1 MKENSEL
8 LKEKEKLK
16 QIIQKLDEEEINI
29 QKSLLANST
38 NYQKDDYIRAYLE
51 HLANKKIVD
60 IRNIKPKPYFAR
72 IDFKENSDEEV
83 EKLYIGKISI
93 IDSETKE
100 PLIIDWRAPIS
111 NLYYEGGIG
120 KCSYEANE
128 KIISGDI
135 LLKRQYFIE
144 NQKLEKILDID
155 KTAADQI
162 LQEALGGSADSR
174 LKNIVATIQDEQ
186 NKIIRAPIDK
196 PLIIQ
201 GVAGSGKTTIALHRI
216 AYLIYKYEKNFNP
229 ENFMIIAPNRFFLNY
244 ISNVLP
250 DLGVENVKQYT
261 FEDFAQDALERKIKL
276 ADEKEKLITI
286 VNKSFNEIDNGNI
299 ELILKES
306 KFKSQIE
313 FKYILDKY
321 LEELEHQILPQNDF
335 IISNIRIMRRQ
346 TMEDLFVNTYK
357 NLPFKQRIEEI
368 KKHAFSKIRTNLSM
382 IIKQIENRRSL
393 EIKILQRKG
402 LPIEKEREER
412 IKIFE
417 KTEKILKYLNNEDMK
432 VVDIYFNEINFKT
445 SKEYYKDF
453 ISEFIYDEIDN
464 KELAEYLIKNTLEN
478 IRKDKFA
485 FEDLA
490 PLIYIQNKIFGC
502 KITNKLK
509 HVIVDEAQDYGEFQ
523 FSVLKSILNSESMT
537 ILGDLS
543 QGVHSYRGI
552 ENWNK
557 FINVEFPKNGATYL
571 PLSKTY
577 RTTKEIIDIAN
588 SVIRKLSNYER
599 ENITEAIPVI
609 RRPGS
614 VDIYNLKDY
623 DSISKKIIENIQK
636 NKENNYKSI
645 AIIGKDMKECKN
657 IKKNLKNNGLEVDV
671 IESKDSEYKAGI
683 NIIPSYLAKG
693 LEFDY
698 VIIVN
703 ADDKNYMYNSLD
715 IKLLYVA
722 LTRAMSKLDIYYIN
736 NLTKLI
742 EI

>member
-1 MKENSEL
+1 MVEKTEL

-16 QIIQKLDEEEINI
+16 QIIAKLEEEETNI
-29 QKSLLANST
+29 QKNLLANSST
-38 NYQKDDYIRAYLE
+38 YQKDDYIKAHLE
-51 HLANKKIVD
+51 YLANKKISD

-72 IDFKENSDEEV
+72 IDFIENGTDEI
-83 EKLYIGKISI
+83 EKIYIGKISM

-100 PLIIDWRAPIS
+100 PMIIDWRAPIS
-111 NLYYEGGIG
+111 NLYYEGGLG
-120 KCSYEANE
+120 KSTYEVNE
-128 KIISGDI
+128 KIIEGDI
-135 LLKRQYFIE
+135 VLKRQYYIE
-144 NQKLEKILDID
+144 KQILEKILDID

-162 LQEALGGSADSR
+162 LQEALSGNADSR

-250 DLGVENVKQYT
+250 DLGVERVKQYT
-261 FEDFAQDALERKIKL
+261 FEDFAEEALNRKIKL
-276 ADEKEKLITI
+276 AEEKEKLITI
-286 VNKSFNEIDNGNI
+286 VNKSFNEIDKGNE

-306 KFKSQIE
+306 KFKSSIN
-313 FKYILDKY
+313 FKFILDKY
-321 LEELEHQILPQNDF
+321 LENLEHRILPQKDF
-335 IISNIRIMRRQ
+335 IISNIRIMKRQ
-346 TMEDLFVNTYK
+346 NMEELFINIYK

-368 KKHAFSKIRTNLSM
+368 KKHAFSKIRRNLEI
-382 IIKQIENRRSL
+382 IIKEIETRRSL
-393 EIKILQRKG
+393 EIRFLLRKK
-402 LPIEKEREER
+402 LPIEQEREER

-417 KTEKILKYLNNEDMK
+417 KTEKLLKFLNNEDIR
-432 VVDIYFNEINFKT
+432 VVDTYFNEINLKT
-445 SKEYYKDF
+445 SKEYYKEF
-453 ISEFIYDEIDN
+453 ITEYIYDEIEN
-464 KELAEYLIKNTLEN
+464 KKLAEYLINNTLEN
-478 IRKDKFA
+478 IQKDKFA

-490 PLIYIQNKIFGC
+490 PLIYIQNKIYGC
-502 KITNKLK
+502 KFANKLK

-523 FSVLKSILNSESMT
+523 FSVLKSILNSDSMT

-543 QGVHSYRGI
+543 QGVHYYRGI

-557 FINVEFPKNGATYL
+557 FIEVEFPENGATYL

-588 SVIRKLSNYER
+588 TVIRKLSDYER
-599 ENITEAIPVI
+599 ENLTEAIPVMTK
-609 RRPGS
+609 PGS
-614 VDIYNLKDY
+614 V
-623 DSISKKIIENIQK
+623 SMFEVK
-636 NKENNYKSI
+636 NYEE
-645 AIIGKDMKECKN
+645 IGKNIIDN
-657 IKKNLKNNGLEVDV
+657 IKKNEINKYKSVAIVGKDIKECKIMKNILNKKGLEVDI

-703 ADDKNYMYNSLD
+703 ADDKTYRDNSLD

-722 LTRAMSKLDIYYIN
+722 LTRAMSKLDIYYIK
-736 NLTKLI
+736 NLTRLI
-742 EI
+742 K

>member
-1 MKENSEL
+1 MKKENQL
-8 LKEKEKLK
+8 LQEREKLK
-16 QIIQKLDEEEINI
+16 QVIQKLEEEGKKVQN
-29 QKSLLANST
+29 SLVANSS
-38 NYQKDDYIRAYLE
+38 NYQKDDYVKAHLEYLG
-51 HLANKKIVD
+51 NKKILD

-72 IDFKENSDEEV
+72 IDFKEENEQDI
-83 EKLYIGKISI
+83 EKLYIGKISM
-93 IDSETKE
+93 IDSETKQ

-111 NLYYEGGIG
+111 NLYYEGNLG
-120 KCSYEANE
+120 KSSYEVNE
-128 KIISGDI
+128 KIIEGEI

-144 NQKLEKILDID
+144 NQILEKILDID
-155 KTAADQI
+155 KTAADQL
-162 LQEALGGSADSR
+162 LQEALSGNADSR

-261 FEDFAQDALERKIKL
+261 FEDFANEVLEKKIKL

-286 VNKSFNEIDNGNI
+286 VNKSFNDINNGNVD
-299 ELILKES
+299 LILKES
-306 KFKSQIE
+306 KFKSSIE
-313 FKYILDKY
+313 FKYILDRY
-321 LEELEHQILPQNDF
+321 LKQLEYSILPQKDF
-335 IISNIRIMRRQ
+335 IMANIRIMKRQ
-346 TMEDLFVNTYK
+346 TMEDLFINTYK

-368 KKHAFSKIRTNLSM
+368 KKHAFSKIRTNLQM
-382 IIKQIENRRSL
+382 IIEQIETRRSI
-393 EIKILQRKG
+393 EIRNLLRKK
-402 LPIEKEREER
+402 LSIEEEREER

-417 KTEKILKYLNNEDMK
+417 KTEKLLKLLNKEDIK
-432 VVDIYFNEINFKT
+432 VVDSYFNEIKLKS
-445 SKEYYKDF
+445 SKEYYKEF
-453 ISEFIYDEIDN
+453 ILDFIYDQIEN
-464 KELAEYLIKNTLEN
+464 KELVEYLIKNTSEN
-478 IRKDKFA
+478 IEKDKYA

-490 PLIYIQNKIFGC
+490 PMIYLQNKVHGSRF
-502 KITNKLK
+502 TNKLK

-523 FSVLKSILNSESMT
+523 FSVLKSLLNSESMT

-557 FINVEFPKNGATYL
+557 FINIEFPENGATYL

-577 RTTKEIIDIAN
+577 RTTKEIINIAN
-588 SVIRKLSNYER
+588 NVIRKLPEYER
-599 ENITEAIPVI
+599 ENLTEAIPVI
-609 RRPGS
+609 TRPGS
-614 VDIYNLKDY
+614 VNMFNLNNY
-623 DSISKKIIENIQK
+623 EEIGQTIIENINK
-636 NKENNYKSI
+636 NKANNYKSV
-645 AIIGKDMKECKN
+645 AIIGKDIKECKN
-657 IKKNLKNNGLEVDV
+657 IKTILNKKGLEVDV

-703 ADDKNYMYNSLD
+703 ADDKNYTDNSLD

-722 LTRAMSKLDIYYIN
+722 LTRAMSKLDIYYIKN
-736 NLTKLI
+736 ITSLI
-742 EI
+742 KQ